1 MKYILMMFVCALAI
15 TGCNKKTNIV
25 PWVELNSMKAESI
38 ARTISGLR
46 EWAKLSD
53 TAIVSTQPGNEHVYK
68 ELAGQVD
75 GIKIIPGIKTRKWLR
90 TYDSIDGWKRIAD
103 SVRKVIEI
111 TGADTILLEN
121 ETARLDYTQGR
132 QDISLIRFEFAIKQ
146 LPTGIKYIL
155 WPSVVGTGQKRERVI
170 QTCEIFN
177 RLHDVTF
184 IDRKI
189 NRPDHVEAEH
199 IQESSRRLR
208 EFTNDFIQ
216 IAYFYGR
223 PDFWSGSDI
232 RKVLRLSQGK
242 TFIAYPGVANWLSVP
257 RELKEALLAKD
268 TVSIATKPGLVGE

>member
-1 MKYILMMFVCALAI
+1 MMFVCVLAI
-15 TGCNKKTNIV
+15 TGCKKKTNIV
-25 PWVELNSMKAESI
+25 PWVESNSMKSENI
-38 ARTISGLR
+38 AWTISGLR

-53 TAIVSTQPGNEHVYK
+53 TAIVSTQPGNEQLYEK
-68 ELAGQVD
+68 LAGQVD

-90 TYDSIDGWKRIAD
+90 AYDSIDGWKRIAD

-121 ETARLDYTQGR
+121 ETARADYMHGR
-132 QDISLIRFEFAIKQ
+132 QDISLIRFGFAIAQ

-155 WPSVVGTGQKRERVI
+155 WPSVVGTAQKRERVI
-170 QTCEIFN
+170 ETCEIFN

-189 NRPDHVEAEH
+189 NRPDHVEAEQ

-208 EFTNDFIQ
+208 ELTTDITQ
-216 IAYFYGR
+216 IVYFYGR

-242 TFIAYPGVANWLSVP
+242 TFIVYPGVANWVSVP
-257 RELKEALLAKD
+257 RELKEVVD
-268 TVSIATKPGLVGE
+268 NDRQSIKE